1 MALRVFDAA
10 DCLILIGESRR
21 EVDRA
26 LAKYVG
32 RGATVI
38 LEPRANGPRWT
49 AACTLTPQGDG
60 LDITDRLKA
69 SEVRE
74 RTSDTRTAYTLN
86 DGCRVTEVGAMRIVS
101 GPGSQQVS
109 DRLHSLAIMGY
120 RLVGEIVQ
128 IGARWIAIVEAQ
140 ATDRT
145 RQAYG
150 W

>member
-1 MALRVFDAA
+1 MALRVFDAV
-10 DCLILIGESRR
+10 DCLMLIGESPR

-26 LAKYVG
+26 LAKYIG

-49 AACTLTPQGDG
+49 AACTHAPHSDG
-60 LDITDRLKA
+60 PDITDRVKA

-74 RTSDTRTAYTLN
+74 QACDTRTAYTLN

-101 GPGSQQVS
+101 GPSSGQVS
-109 DRLHSLAIMGY
+109 GRLQALVIMGY

-128 IGARWIAIVEAQ
+128 CKTRWIAFVEA
-140 ATDRT
+140 
-145 RQAYG
+145 
-150 W
+150 

>member
-49 AACTLTPQGDG
+49 AACTLAPQSDG
-60 LDITDRLKA
+60 LDVTDRLKA
-69 SEVRE
+69 PELRE
-74 RTSDTRTAYTLN
+74 PASDTRTVATLN
-86 DGCRVTEVGAMRIVS
+86 DGCRVTAVGAMRIVS
-101 GPGSQQVS
+101 GPGSRQVS

-120 RLVGEIVQ
+120 RLVGKIEQ
-128 IGARWIAIVEAQ
+128 YGAKWIAIVEGE

-145 RQAYG
+145 SQAYR